1 MKHWVTKE
9 LFGYWRGLKGGRP
22 TPERDE
28 VDFGAIRHLLADVFI
43 IRLDPLGRFPLEMC
57 GTRAKAL
64 WLDEQKGR
72 PFLDIWETRDRR
84 AILDALEAVA
94 TQARPAVVEAH
105 GGAGDFERLDLE
117 LVLLP
122 LSEPGKPFS
131 YVLGALAPRNAPAW
145 LGRVAMRAMSVRS
158 VELLD
163 NETSA
168 EAAPAMARSPD
179 AAGRPRLVVH
189 EGGRAAARPQPASWP
204 FMGCSTCRW
213 RRPHTGSSK

>member
-1 MKHWVTKE
+1 MKHRVTKE

-72 PFLDIWETRDRR
+72 PFLDLWESRDRR

-94 TQARPAVVEAH
+94 TQARPAVIEAR
-105 GGAGDFERLDLE
+105 GAAGEFERLDLE

-131 YVLGALAPRNAPAW
+131 YALGAIVPKNAPDW
-145 LGRVAMRAMSVRS
+145 LGRVAMRAMSAKAVD
-158 VELLD
+158 LLA
-163 NETSA
+163 NESPA
-168 EAAPAMARSPD
+168 EGATVAARPQAET
-179 AAGRPRLVVH
+179 GRPRLVVH
-189 EGGRAAARPQPASWP
+189 EGGRTAARPQPSTDVAQCRPGASWP
-204 FMGCSTCRW
+204 VRATYSV
-213 RRPHTGSSK
+213 